1 MLLRSGIIVA
11 IFTLF
16 SRIFGMFRELFVAAT
31 FGTGPHADAVN
42 VAFKLPNLFRRIFG
56 EGALGS
62 IFVPMFTEKL
72 THSPVMAERFA
83 SKVFFFLT
91 LLLVILTGVMQY
103 FMPELMVVLAPG
115 FNASKEKFDLTVLL
129 CRITMPYLVFISLV
143 ALVGGML
150 NSVGRFAAFA
160 ASPVI
165 MSSIII
171 GGTVLMDE
179 HMPNTSAIAWSI
191 VLAGVL
197 QLFFMIISMYKNGLR
212 LRKPVMAHNDPD
224 IKKLLKL
231 MVPATISNGVAQ
243 LSLFVSQSIASF
255 IPGAVSILSYADRIY
270 QVPMS
275 IIGTTFG
282 TILLPTLSKLYKS
295 GDLENA
301 KKTQD
306 EAIKIGLLMSFP
318 CAVAIIVLAV
328 PIIKLIYQ
336 HGAFTADDTIRTADA
351 IAAYCIGLPAFIL
364 SKIFM
369 PIFYANQDAK
379 TPMKITIYTI
389 IVNIILNIVFMYPLA
404 HVGIALGTSVAAWFN
419 VFLFVR
425 YAKIHG
431 YFHLTREMVMN
442 FAKILLSCVG
452 SGFFTWVIFSVFVA
466 HLSQD
471 SILFEAISV
480 LSSIGAGFV
489 IYVGIAMWF
498 QVLDRDV
505 MGKLRRK

>member
-11 IFTLF
+11 LFTFL

-31 FGTGPHADAVN
+31 FGTGPNADAVN

-56 EGALGS
+56 EGALSS
-62 IFVPMFTEKL
+62 IFVPMFNEKL
-72 THSPVMAERFA
+72 THSEESAERFA

-91 LLLVILTGVMQY
+91 ILLVIFTGIMQY
-103 FMPELMVVLAPG
+103 FMPEMMFIVAPG
-115 FNASKEKFDLTVLL
+115 FNHSPEKFELTVLL
-129 CRITMPYLVFISLV
+129 CRITMPYLLFISLV

-150 NSVGRFAAFA
+150 NSIGRFAAFA
-160 ASPVI
+160 ISPVI

-171 GGTVLMDE
+171 GGTMILDKHIE
-179 HMPNTSAIAWSI
+179 NTHAIAWSV

-197 QLFFMIISMYKNGLR
+197 QLVFIIISMYRSGLR
-212 LRKPVMAHNDPD
+212 LKKPVMSHDDPD

-243 LSLFVSQSIASF
+243 MSLFVSQSIASF

-275 IIGTTFG
+275 IIGVTFG
-282 TILLPTLSKLYKS
+282 TILLPTLSRLYKS
-295 GDLENA
+295 GDLEQA
-301 KKTQD
+301 KKTQND
-306 EAIKIGLLMSFP
+306 AVRIGLLMSFP
-318 CAVAIIVLAV
+318 CAVAIIVLAH
-328 PIIKLIYQ
+328 PIIKLIYE
-336 HGAFTADDTIRTADA
+336 HGAFTPEDTVRTAGA
-351 IAAYCIGLPAFIL
+351 IAAYSIGLPAFIL

-389 IVNIILNIVFMYPLA
+389 IANIILNIMFMYPLS
-404 HVGIALGTSVAAWFN
+404 HVGIALGTSIAAWYN

-431 YFHLTREMVMN
+431 YFDLTKAMSIESLKIVFSSVVSG
-442 FAKILLSCVG
+442 FATLMIYDIFSTYLLQDNILL
-452 SGFFTWVIFSVFVA
+452 
-466 HLSQD
+466 
-471 SILFEAISV
+471 EAISV
-480 LSSIGAGFV
+480 LSSITLGFV
-489 IYVGIAMWF
+489 IYVGVTILF
-498 QVLDRDV
+498 GVLDIEVIR
-505 MGKLRRK
+505 KLVKK

>member
-11 IFTLF
+11 VFTLL

-31 FGTGPHADAVN
+31 FGTGSDADAVN

-56 EGALGS
+56 EGALSS
-62 IFVPMFTEKL
+62 IFVPMFSEKL
-72 THSPVMAERFA
+72 THSEESAEKFA

-91 LLLVILTGVMQY
+91 ILLIIFTGIMQY
-103 FMPELMVVLAPG
+103 FMPEMMFIVAPG
-115 FNASKEKFDLTVLL
+115 FNHSPEKFELTVLL
-129 CRITMPYLVFISLV
+129 CRVTMPYLLFISLV

-150 NSVGRFAAFA
+150 NSIGRFAAFA
-160 ASPVI
+160 ISPVI

-171 GGTVLMDE
+171 GGTMLMDKHIE
-179 HMPNTSAIAWSI
+179 NTHAIAWSV
-191 VLAGVL
+191 VLAGIL
-197 QLFFMIISMYKNGLR
+197 QLFFMFISMYRNGLR

-243 LSLFVSQSIASF
+243 VSLFVSQSIASF

-275 IIGTTFG
+275 IIGVTFG
-282 TILLPTLSKLYKS
+282 TILLPTLSRLYKS
-295 GDLENA
+295 GDLEQA

-306 EAIKIGLLMSFP
+306 DAIKIGLLMSFP
-318 CAVAIIVLAV
+318 CAVAIIVLAN
-328 PIIKLIYQ
+328 PIIKLIYE
-336 HGAFTADDTIRTADA
+336 HGAFTAEDTVRTAGA
-351 IAAYCIGLPAFIL
+351 IAAFAIGLPAFIL

-389 IVNIILNIVFMYPLA
+389 ILNIILNIIFMHPLE
-404 HVGIALGTSVAAWFN
+404 HVGIALGTSIAAWYN

-425 YAKIHG
+425 YARMHG
-431 YFHLTREMVMN
+431 YFHLTREIMIVC
-442 FAKILLSCVG
+442 AKIMLSCII
-452 SGFFTWVIFSVFVA
+452 SGFATLIIYDIFSTY
-466 HLSQD
+466 LSQD
-471 SILFEAISV
+471 HLLSEAISV
-480 LSSIGAGFV
+480 LSSITLGFV
-489 IYVGIAMWF
+489 IYVVAT
-498 QVLDRDV
+498 VLFGVLNMRV
-505 MGKLRRK
+505 VRKLVKK